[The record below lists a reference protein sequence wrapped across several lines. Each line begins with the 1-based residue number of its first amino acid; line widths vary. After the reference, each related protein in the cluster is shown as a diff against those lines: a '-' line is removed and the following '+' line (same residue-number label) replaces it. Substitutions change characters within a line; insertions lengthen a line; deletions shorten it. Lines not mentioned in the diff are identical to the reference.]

1 MGLVKGIEREL
12 GAIAQPGEHL
22 LCKQEVGGSIPPGS
36 TSPVIGLGCADG
48 IWLIDENR
56 RYGSPIVFF

>member
-1 MGLVKGIEREL
+1 MLLYYRKLDWDGTDESRVGLVKEKEREL

-36 TSPVIGLGCADG
+36 TSPV
-48 IWLIDENR
+48 
-56 RYGSPIVFF
+56 